1 MLRLWWPLPPTL
13 SLPLPGERCRGEVVR
28 ALDGSV
34 CSKHTWYAYIIET
47 VGYTWS
53 ENYHP
58 RDELCQAPP
67 SPGGTTASKQ
77 KEALGG
83 VRISILLSGIQK
95 CPLSARR
102 VDHIH
107 HRPTYLSLTK
117 RMTYGCSVA
126 QSCPILWP
134 HGLQHTRLP
143 CPSRSPRACSNSCP
157 LSQ

>member
-1 MLRLWWPLPPTL
+1 M
-13 SLPLPGERCRGEVVR
+13 
-28 ALDGSV
+28 
-34 CSKHTWYAYIIET
+34 
-47 VGYTWS
+47 GYTWS

-58 RDELCQAPP
+58 GDELCQAPP

-83 VRISILLSGIQK
+83 VRISISLSGIQK

-117 RMTYGCSVA
+117 RMTYGCSAA

-134 HGLQHTRLP
+134 HSLQHTRLP

-157 LSQ
+157 LSQWCHPTISSSAAPFFSCPQSSPASGTFLMSWLFT